1 MARHGSRFCAGHDLT
16 ECKRKKIYEEPSIE
30 KKCDLYALAV
40 DLGRFGGCGRC
51 DLAISLLEASTA
63 KSLQKPS
70 LKARNNAFL
79 GLGSHNSSDR
89 SNLASTKLRPV
100 KASPFLRLTMHMG
113 AHFRMVSSFM
123 SPVSGSC
130 RGIRGWHRICN
141 NTVLA
146 LPAASSFG
154 SITNR
159 KLHSVHTGSR
169 PQPAYPGHIPL
180 SPFENTLLA
189 VGSAL
194 MSLIDTRRA
203 GGGFLAFYVVYMRG

>member
-1 MARHGSRFCAGHDLT
+1 M
-16 ECKRKKIYEEPSIE
+16 
-30 KKCDLYALAV
+30 
-40 DLGRFGGCGRC
+40 DLGRFGGCGCC

-63 KSLQKPS
+63 KSLQAKFEGKEQRISRVRVPS
-70 LKARNNAFL
+70 HLT
-79 GLGSHNSSDR
+79 
-89 SNLASTKLRPV
+89 STKLRPV
-100 KASPFLRLTMHMG
+100 NASPFLRLTMHMG

-146 LPAASSFG
+146 LPAASSSG